1 MKAYVN
7 CITSGAELRSDI
19 KVLIPEMNL
28 RRRMSRVVK
37 SGVAAGI
44 ESLLEFGARAPIDA
58 IITATGLGCIADS
71 EKFLDGLIA
80 GDETMLNPT
89 PFIQSTFNTV
99 GAQIALLRGLHCYN
113 TTYAHRWTSF
123 ENALTDAALRI
134 GAGWSRAVL
143 VGAFDETTPSVEK
156 VLRRLRVAQEGR
168 WGESSVFFVL
178 TAERFDCSVAE
189 ITGIR
194 IPAGTPAADGGYPAG
209 GETDG
214 EEKPRAEE
222 TGGKAHQEEPG
233 GKAHERE
240 PGGKAYEREPG
251 GKAYARAT
259 CEKRYERESGREK
272 DHTENPSGKAYGNE
286 NACVGESGA
295 ETSEGR
301 AIRAS
306 QTGVKPHF
314 TAIAEVF
321 RQAVAEN
328 AGHKITLYNDFS
340 GRTESAMELTCM

>member
-1 MKAYVN
+1 MKVYVN

-44 ESLLEFGARAPIDA
+44 ESLREFGARAPIDA

-113 TTYAHRWTSF
+113 TTYVHRWTSF

-134 GAGWSRAVL
+134 GAGWSQAVL

-156 VLRRLRVAQEGR
+156 VLQRLRVAQEGR

-209 GETDG
+209 GETSGETDG
-214 EEKPRAEE
+214 KENPAEKHTPERPAKRDTRERAAGKRTIRKTPAERHRETKTPVSDKPAQKRPKAGRYGLRKPASSRTLQRSPR
-222 TGGKAHQEEPG
+222 
-233 GKAHERE
+233 
-240 PGGKAYEREPG
+240 Y
-251 GKAYARAT
+251 
-259 CEKRYERESGREK
+259 SGRRSRR
-272 DHTENPSGKAYGNE
+272 TPG
-286 NACVGESGA
+286 
-295 ETSEGR
+295 
-301 AIRAS
+301 IRS
-306 QTGVKPHF
+306 HF
-314 TAIAEVF
+314 TTTF
-321 RQAVAEN
+321 RAAPN
-328 AGHKITLYNDFS
+328 RPWN
-340 GRTESAMELTCM
+340 

>member
-99 GAQIALLRGLHCYN
+99 GAQIALLRELHCYN
-113 TTYAHRWTSF
+113 TTYVHRWTSF

-156 VLRRLRVAQEGR
+156 VLQRLRVAQEGR

-178 TAERFDCSVAE
+178 TAERFDCSVAA

-194 IPAGTPAADGGYPAG
+194 IPAGTPAADGG
-209 GETDG
+209 
-214 EEKPRAEE
+214 EKNRTE
-222 TGGKAHQEEPG
+222 GICGKA
-233 GKAHERE
+233 
-240 PGGKAYEREPG
+240 
-251 GKAYARAT
+251 
-259 CEKRYERESGREK
+259 SG
-272 DHTENPSGKAYGNE
+272 DE
-286 NACVGESGA
+286 NACIGQAGA
-295 ETSEGR
+295 EASEGR
-301 AIRAS
+301 TIRAS

-328 AGHKITLYNDFS
+328 AGRKITLYNDFS

>member
-1 MKAYVN
+1 MKVYVN

-44 ESLLEFGARAPIDA
+44 ESLLEFGMRAPIDA

-156 VLRRLRVAQEGR
+156 VLQRLRVAREGA

-178 TAERFDCSVAE
+178 TAERFDCSVAA

-194 IPAGTPAADGGYPAG
+194 IPAGTPPADGG
-209 GETDG
+209 
-214 EEKPRAEE
+214 EKNH
-222 TGGKAHQEEPG
+222 TGGIC
-233 GKAHERE
+233 GKA
-240 PGGKAYEREPG
+240 
-251 GKAYARAT
+251 
-259 CEKRYERESGREK
+259 SG
-272 DHTENPSGKAYGNE
+272 DE
-286 NACVGESGA
+286 NACIGQAGA
-295 ETSEGR
+295 EASEGR

-340 GRTESAMELTCM
+340 GRTESAIELTCM

>member
-28 RRRMSRVVK
+28 RRRMSHVVK

-134 GAGWSRAVL
+134 GAGWSQAVL

-156 VLRRLRVAQEGR
+156 VLQRLRVAQEGR

-209 GETDG
+209 GETTG
-214 EEKPRAEE
+214 E
-222 TGGKAHQEEPG
+222 TGGEAKS
-233 GKAHERE
+233 
-240 PGGKAYEREPG
+240 
-251 GKAYARAT
+251 RA
-259 CEKRYERESGREK
+259 EA
-272 DHTENPSGKAYGNE
+272 PSGKAYGNE
-286 NACVGESGA
+286 HACVGESGA
-295 ETSEGR
+295 EASEGR

>member
-156 VLRRLRVAQEGR
+156 VLQRLRVAQEGR

-194 IPAGTPAADGGYPAG
+194 IPAETPAADGGYPAG
-209 GETDG
+209 GETSG
-214 EEKPRAEE
+214 ETGEEEKPAPKKPAEKHTKENPAEKHTPERPAKRDTKERAAGKRPIRKTPAERHPE
-222 TGGKAHQEEPG
+222 TKTPVSGKPARKRP
-233 GKAHERE
+233 KA
-240 PGGKAYEREPG
+240 G
-251 GKAYARAT
+251 
-259 CEKRYERESGREK
+259 RYGLRKPASSRTLQRSPRYSGRRSRR
-272 DHTENPSGKAYGNE
+272 TPGIRSRF
-286 NACVGESGA
+286 
-295 ETSEGR
+295 TTTFR
-301 AIRAS
+301 AAPNR
-306 QTGVKPHF
+306 PW
-314 TAIAEVF
+314 
-321 RQAVAEN
+321 N
-328 AGHKITLYNDFS
+328 
-340 GRTESAMELTCM
+340 